1 MVRAIRLLEVGDVD
15 AARREVSASGAL
27 ADGVDTEVVW
37 AVGALYNQ
45 AGLPELGHAFSRG
58 KLTDFLAHY
67 PEGKWRIPWQ
77 VAYPRAFEGIVVKAC
92 SQASLPTPLAWAI
105 MREESSFVADV
116 RSHANAYGLMQL
128 IPPTAKWVAAGTTLP
143 SDEASLKRPEVS
155 VELGTRL
162 LSKLRVTHGHPA
174 LAIGAYN
181 GGGGAVER
189 WVTAR
194 TTDELDLFVELVP
207 YDETRNYI
215 KRVLSSQAAYAYLY
229 DPTAL
234 KEPLGLPLRLGR

>member
-1 MVRAIRLLEVGDVD
+1 VD
-15 AARREVSASGAL
+15 S
-27 ADGVDTEVVW
+27 EVVW

-45 AGLPELGHAFSRG
+45 AGLPELGHAFARG

-67 PEGKWRIPWQ
+67 PEGKWRTPWQ
-77 VAYPRAFEGIVVKAC
+77 VAYPRAFEAIVVKAC
-92 SQASLPTPLAWAI
+92 SENAIPTSLAWGI

-116 RSHANAYGLMQL
+116 RSHSNAVGLMQL
-128 IPPTAKWVAAGTTLP
+128 IAPTAKWVSAGTSIP
-143 SDEASLKRPEVS
+143 SDDASLKRPDVS

-162 LSKLRVTHGHPA
+162 LSKLRTTHGHPA

-189 WVTAR
+189 WVSAR
-194 TTDELDLFVELVP
+194 TTDELDIFVEQIP

-229 DPTAL
+229 DPTSL

>member
-1 MVRAIRLLEVGDVD
+1 
-15 AARREVSASGAL
+15 
-27 ADGVDTEVVW
+27 
-37 AVGALYNQ
+37 
-45 AGLPELGHAFSRG
+45 
-58 KLTDFLAHY
+58 
-67 PEGKWRIPWQ
+67 
-77 VAYPRAFEGIVVKAC
+77 
-92 SQASLPTPLAWAI
+92 
-105 MREESSFVADV
+105 
-116 RSHANAYGLMQL
+116 MQL
-128 IPPTAKWVAAGTTLP
+128 IVPTAKWVASGTGLP

-162 LSKLRVTHGHPA
+162 LAKLRTTHGHPA

-194 TTDELDLFVELVP
+194 TTYELDLFVELVP

-234 KEPLGLPLRLGR
+234 KEPFGLPLRLGR